1 MTDNLTKEKRSWN
14 MSRIK
19 GKNTKP
25 ELFVRS
31 ILHSMG
37 YRFRIHKKDLPG
49 QPDIVLAKY
58 KTVIFINGCFWHQHE
73 KCRRS
78 NIPKTNKDYWI
89 PKLKRVKERDKE
101 NYKTLKSAGWKVL
114 VVWECILKDTE
125 NLKTY
130 FIKEIKGI
138 KG

>member
-31 ILHSMG
+31 MLHSMG
-37 YRFRIHKKDLPG
+37 CRFRIHKKDLPG

-101 NYKTLKSAGWKVL
+101 NHKALESAGWKVL
-114 VVWECILKDTE
+114 VVWECMLKDTE

-130 FIKEIKGI
+130 FIKQIKGI
-138 KG
+138 KE